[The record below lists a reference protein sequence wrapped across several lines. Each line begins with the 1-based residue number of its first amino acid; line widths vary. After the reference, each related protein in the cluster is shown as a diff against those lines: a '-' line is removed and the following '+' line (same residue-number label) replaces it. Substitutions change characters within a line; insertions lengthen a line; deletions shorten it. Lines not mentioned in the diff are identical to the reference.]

1 MNSIIDGKWKWKQIY
16 LYQMLRYS
24 SYINTKYGNTI
35 NPSSSM
41 FFSFWCFVEM
51 KERGKVHWFLAAGGQ
66 NRPVQTRNYSI
77 SLHRRHNIHIQQLSN
92 SKGWWKKCF
101 WMYQLTNIFMMRRL
115 TISKICIPY
124 IYYIWKTIFINR
136 MMQHVLKIFNYDT
149 VLSYQLR

>member
-1 MNSIIDGKWKWKQIY
+1 MPLKTKNEIIINISSTCTIGQIQRIKCTCKWKWKKIY

-77 SLHRRHNIHIQQLSN
+77 SLPRRHNIHIQQLSN

-101 WMYQLTNIFMMRRL
+101 WMYQLTNIFMMRGSSKSKNMFAIYN
-115 TISKICIPY
+115 ISK
-124 IYYIWKTIFINR
+124 R
-136 MMQHVLKIFNYDT
+136 
-149 VLSYQLR
+149 